1 MRARKKMNSNTEKS
15 KFEAAKFIF
24 KQHEGL
30 LHTSKAISLGIY
42 PPLLYAMRAE
52 GVIEKISRGVYRL
65 ADLPPLGNPDLV
77 TTALRIPD
85 GVVCLIS
92 ALDFHEITTQIP
104 HEIHI
109 AIARNASP
117 AKIEYPPVRFYR
129 FSDRAFTEGIQ
140 VHTIDGVPVRIYSP
154 EKTVTDCFKYRN
166 KIGLEV
172 AIEALKFY
180 KGKKQFNVKE
190 VMRFA
195 GICRVE
201 KIMRPYLEA
210 IL

>member
-1 MRARKKMNSNTEKS
+1 MNNSIENPKY
-15 KFEAAKFIF
+15 EAAKAIF

-30 LHTSKAISLGIY
+30 LHSSKAISLGIY

-77 TTALRIPD
+77 TTALRIPE
-85 GVVCLIS
+85 GVVCLIT
-92 ALDFHEITTQIP
+92 ALDFHEITTQVP

-117 AKIEYPPVRFYR
+117 AKIEHPPVRFYR

-154 EKTVTDCFKYRN
+154 EKTIADCFKYRN
-166 KIGLEV
+166 KIGLEA
-172 AIEALKFY
+172 AIEALKLY
-180 KGKKQFNVKE
+180 KGKHQFNVNE
-190 VMRFA
+190 IMRFA
-195 GICRVE
+195 TICRVD
-201 KIMRPYLEA
+201 KVMRPYLEA
-210 IL
+210 LL